1 MSINITIFLGLLL
14 LFVLQQT
21 QESYDFNKSDSKELN
36 EKIKAKA
43 NVIASENN
51 HHAQPAEEEEKHPA
65 DTYVDLTKTQERPAR
80 LNYRIAP
87 QIPDF
92 SSAELNWQKQVLVL
106 DLFVNEHGDV
116 EQVLFENKNQKHE
129 TNKIFQKLKPAFLKA
144 KFYPYVENG
153 KSKAF
158 RAQQPIEIESSEK
171 EPILHRIFGNILGEN
186 QR

>member
-1 MSINITIFLGLLL
+1 MSINITIFLSLLL

-51 HHAQPAEEEEKHPA
+51 HQAQQAEGEKHPA
-65 DTYVDLTKTQERPAR
+65 DTYLDLTKTQNGSTR

-106 DLFVNEHGDV
+106 ELFVNEHGDV
-116 EQVLFENKNQKHE
+116 EQVLFENKNQKQE
-129 TNKIFQKLKPAFLKA
+129 ANKIFQKLKPAFLKA
-144 KFYPYVENG
+144 KFYPYIESG
-153 KSKAF
+153 KSRAF
-158 RAQQPIEIESSEK
+158 RAHQPIEIESSEK
-171 EPILHRIFGNILGEN
+171 EPLTHKLFGEILGEKE
-186 QR
+186 R